1 MATTPAL
8 QPSARGNVYTS
19 DRVVPRVSLP
29 SLLAGELD
37 QHNPRFRLLFAVT
50 PSTAAGKSDQVR
62 LALELVS
69 NKEKENGSTAVL
81 WVLVLV
87 FATIM
92 FPGLALR
99 SLINFRCLSFVLKVG
114 VKVVVILVVWA
125 VGSPRIHKNGRR
137 PRVHQPAR
145 Y

>member
-1 MATTPAL
+1 M
-8 QPSARGNVYTS
+8 
-19 DRVVPRVSLP
+19 VPRVSLP

-37 QHNPRFRLLFAVT
+37 QHDPRFRHLFAVT

-62 LALELVS
+62 LAMELVS

-87 FATIM
+87 FATRM

-99 SLINFRCLSFVLKVG
+99 SLINFRCLAFVLKV
-114 VKVVVILVVWA
+114 VVEVVVMLVA
-125 VGSPRIHKNGRR
+125 
-137 PRVHQPAR
+137 
-145 Y
+145 